1 MQQLE
6 ESTIYPDK
14 NVFRVEFRKN
24 ICSVESEEIEIILSQ
39 IREIRPSSVLLD
51 LTPVVA
57 IPSMVL
63 NRILKFISDLKKE
76 QIQISEVKLS
86 EGLQL
91 VLSKLKINLG

>member
-14 NVFRVEFRKN
+14 NSFRVVFRKN
-24 ICSVESEEIEIILSQ
+24 ICSVESDEIDVILSQ
-39 IREIRPSSVLLD
+39 IREIRPTEVVLD
-51 LTPVVA
+51 MTPVVA

-63 NRILKFISDLKKE
+63 NRILKFISELKKDE
-76 QIQISEVKLS
+76 IRISEVKLS

>member
-1 MQQLE
+1 MQRLE

-14 NVFRVEFRKN
+14 KLFRVEFRKN

-39 IREIRPSSVLLD
+39 IREIRPEAVALD

>member
-14 NVFRVEFRKN
+14 NLFRVEFRKN

>member
-14 NVFRVEFRKN
+14 NQFRVVFRKN

-39 IREIRPSSVLLD
+39 IREVRPNSVLLD

-63 NRILKFISDLKKE
+63 NRILKLISDLKKE
-76 QIQISEVKLS
+76 EIQISEVKLS

>member
-14 NVFRVEFRKN
+14 NLFRVEFRKN

-39 IREIRPSSVLLD
+39 IREIRPSYVLLD

>member
-14 NVFRVEFRKN
+14 NSFRVEFRKN
-24 ICSVESEEIEIILSQ
+24 ICSVETEEMEEILAQ
-39 IREIRPSSVLLD
+39 IREIRPNNVILD

-63 NRILKFISDLKKE
+63 NRILKFISELKKE

>member
-1 MQQLE
+1 MQRLE

-14 NVFRVEFRKN
+14 NLFRVEFRKN

-39 IREIRPSSVLLD
+39 IREIRPQAVVLD

>member
-14 NVFRVEFRKN
+14 DLFRIEFRKN
-24 ICSVESEEIEIILSQ
+24 ICSIESEEIQEILSQ
-39 IREIRPSSVLLD
+39 IRNIRPKAVLLD

-63 NRILKFISDLKKE
+63 NRILKFVSELKKE
-76 QIQISEVKLS
+76 EIQISEVKLS

-91 VLSKLKINLG
+91 VFSKLKINLG

>member
-1 MQQLE
+1 MLQLE

-14 NVFRVEFRKN
+14 DLFRIEFRKN
-24 ICSVESEEIEIILSQ
+24 ICSIESSEMEEILSK
-39 IREIRPSSVLLD
+39 IREIRPASVALD

-63 NRILKFISDLKKE
+63 NRILKFISELKKE
-76 QIQISEVKLS
+76 EIAISEVKLS

-91 VLSKLKINLG
+91 VLSKLKITLG

>member
-6 ESTIYPDK
+6 ESTIYPNK
-14 NVFRVEFRKN
+14 NSFRVEFRRN
-24 ICSVESEEIEIILSQ
+24 ICSVETEEIQEILSQ
-39 IREIRPSSVLLD
+39 IREVRPDNVILD
-51 LTPVVA
+51 MTPVVA

-63 NRILKFISDLKKE
+63 NRILKFISELKKD

-91 VLSKLKINLG
+91 VFSRLKIDLE

>member
-14 NVFRVEFRKN
+14 NLFRVEFRKN
-24 ICSVESEEIEIILSQ
+24 ICSVESEEMEIILSQ
-39 IREIRPSSVLLD
+39 IREIRPNSVILD

>member
-1 MQQLE
+1 MQQLQ

-14 NVFRVEFRKN
+14 NSFRVEFRKN
-24 ICSVESEEIEIILSQ
+24 ICSVEAEEIQEILSQ
-39 IREIRPSSVLLD
+39 IREIRPHNVVLD

-63 NRILKFISDLKKE
+63 NRLLKFISELKKD

-91 VLSKLKINLG
+91 VFAKLKIDLR

>member
-14 NVFRVEFRKN
+14 NLFRVEFRKN

-39 IREIRPSSVLLD
+39 IREIRPNSVLLD